1 MPELSTK
8 HWFTALL
15 IALVAHLA
23 LAAIWPDQ
31 DAVIEGGA
39 KDVGEGGVEVG
50 IGLAGTGGGF
60 ADLPDEVAKPVEQ
73 KKPIEQAKPVEK
85 VTEKPQEKKPKKL
98 RVEKPVVPVSQAVA
112 PVVAAAISAE
122 KKTSANAA
130 SAAVAV
136 AKDATHF
143 SEGATGDGTGPAG
156 DGGAGNRAG
165 RGGLVSEKQNYYGK
179 LALWLAKHK
188 RYPREA
194 KKSRITGLVTVRFT
208 IGSDGELLSY
218 ELVKSS
224 QQPLLDEAA
233 VAMLKLASP
242 FPAIPPQLGVSQL
255 TVTLPVEY
263 SLKR

>member
-1 MPELSTK
+1 MPELSAK
-8 HWFTALL
+8 HWLIAVL

-23 LAAIWPDQ
+23 LAAAWPDQ
-31 DAVIEGGA
+31 AAVIEGGA
-39 KDVGEGGVEVG
+39 KGVGEGGVEVG

-60 ADLPDEVAKPVEQ
+60 ADLPDESAKPVEQ
-73 KKPIEQAKPVEK
+73 PKPVEK
-85 VTEKPQEKKPKKL
+85 VKEKPPEKKPEKP
-98 RVEKPVVPVSQAVA
+98 RMQKPVVPVSNAVA
-112 PVVAAAISAE
+112 PVVAAATSKAKTASDSAV
-122 KKTSANAA
+122 SAP
-130 SAAVAV
+130 VAV

-208 IGSDGELLSY
+208 IGSDGQLLGY

-233 VAMLKLASP
+233 LAMLKLASP